1 MDDGKREAVG
11 QVVQEIHHRNWKI
24 SCFWAQQRG
33 AEPRWSR
40 SLRKEARMLVTQRYF
55 SDHNDHTF
63 QEMKDISHTVEIV
76 KCQVASSCKLH
87 RVLRCHK
94 ATMTYTHT
102 PHATTRDSRHC
113 FRNHSQPFKTFT
125 QETLDRLKFHVPIV
139 NLRRFLSESYWS
151 PRVTAPGRK
160 SGLVF
165 HHEEPTWLH

>member
-1 MDDGKREAVG
+1 MHASQQGHKENMDDGKREAVG

-24 SCFWAQQRG
+24 SCFWAQQRE

-40 SLRKEARMLVTQRYF
+40 SLRKEAKMLVTQRYF

-102 PHATTRDSRHC
+102 LHTRQHATVATASETIHSRSRPSHKKP
-113 FRNHSQPFKTFT
+113 S
-125 QETLDRLKFHVPIV
+125 
-139 NLRRFLSESYWS
+139 
-151 PRVTAPGRK
+151 TA
-160 SGLVF
+160 SNSMYQS
-165 HHEEPTWLH
+165 